1 MLINEKMFLLFSKIS
16 RKGDDFM
23 SMGINNYYSGLY
35 GASNSYFNSTNAL
48 NSLKLQ
54 QALDKY
60 DKRSTASS
68 STATTASLS
77 SDASTFLRNYNS
89 AMTDLM
95 SSANSLR
102 GMNSSGVSNALT
114 VNSSDTDVLTAT
126 KNYTLRKPETFEV
139 SVQQLAAAQQNVS
152 NAVSSN
158 AKATQD
164 ANFSIETSKGST
176 SINVS
181 AVNANGVQKTNRQLL
196 NDVAKEINSKS
207 IGVRASVETT
217 KDGKSTLKLTSKETG
232 TENSFIVNGQFAEDN
247 GLDFATTAAQNA
259 EYSVTDSTGS
269 KRDFSSSSNEVS
281 LDYGKATMKLKK
293 TGDATVSI
301 GVDNNNIADAM
312 QDLVDKYNKA
322 LSVVSA
328 NTDRGRGVQS
338 QLDQMLRGPAPEKTL
353 NLIGITKGTDG
364 SLTLD
369 KDKLLAKLDEDPDFF
384 KDIISGTQG
393 IAEGA
398 YRVSESAFSRSANS
412 LISSDIKQM
421 KQDSSTDTM
430 NLMNRFSRSG
440 AYNLTNFYSVG
451 LLMNML
457 V

>member
-1 MLINEKMFLLFSKIS
+1 
-16 RKGDDFM
+16 M

-35 GASNSYFNSTNAL
+35 GASNSYFNATNAL

-60 DKRSTASS
+60 DKRSTA
-68 STATTASLS
+68 TNKTASSASLNTDTS
-77 SDASTFLRNYNS
+77 SFLRNYNS

-102 GMNSSGVSNALT
+102 DLNSAGITNTLT

-126 KNYTLRKPETFEV
+126 KNYTLRKPETYEV

-152 NAVSSN
+152 EAVSSN
-158 AKATQD
+158 AKASTD
-164 ANFSIETSKGST
+164 ANFSIETSKGSA

-181 AVNANGVQKTNRQLL
+181 AVNANGVQKTNRQLF
-196 NDVAKEINSKS
+196 NDVAKEINRQN

-232 TENSFIVNGQFAEDN
+232 TENSFTVTGQFAQEN
-247 GLDFATTAAQNA
+247 GFDFATTAAQNA
-259 EYSVTDSTGS
+259 EYSVTDSSGS
-269 KRDFSSSSNEVS
+269 KQDFSSSSNKVD
-281 LDYGKATMKLKK
+281 LDYGKATMTLKK
-293 TGDATVSI
+293 AGDVTVSI
-301 GVDNNNIADAM
+301 GVDNNNIVDGVE
-312 QDLVDKYNKA
+312 DLVDKFNKA
-322 LSVVSA
+322 LSVVSS
-328 NTDRGRGVQS
+328 NTDRGSGVKS
-338 QLDQMLRGPAPEKTL
+338 QLDQMLRGIAPEKTL

-364 SLTLD
+364 SLSLD
-369 KDKLLAKLDEDPDFF
+369 KDKLLEKLEEDPDFF
-384 KDIISGTQG
+384 KDIVSGTRG

-398 YRVSESAFSRSANS
+398 YRIAESAFSRSANS
-412 LISSDIKQM
+412 LIGSDLKQVN
-421 KQDSSTDTM
+421 QASSTDTV
-430 NLMNRFSRSG
+430 NLMNRFARSG